1 MKQFGQSA
9 ASLPTVLGA
18 RMSSPIETEGPTT
31 TSTAHWPG
39 PPRWRGSMT
48 SACTSYATP
57 SVAMLLCGDRPVG
70 IKRSGFLR
78 PEPHDAQGDLPQA
91 SITRQ
96 MCRRSPLDVSG
107 MCLLRF
113 PIQQLPP
120 ERTTFRAAWNTPQ
133 IAADCPP
140 RGRLLFPSGNT
151 KSPGSR
157 KGPPAL

>member
-1 MKQFGQSA
+1 MIVRRVKAGLA
-9 ASLPTVLGA
+9 AGKAKGLRLGRVPLP
-18 RMSSPIETEGPTT
+18 
-31 TSTAHWPG
+31 
-39 PPRWRGSMT
+39 
-48 SACTSYATP
+48 
-57 SVAMLLCGDRPVG
+57 
-70 IKRSGFLR
+70 
-78 PEPHDAQGDLPQA
+78 
-91 SITRQ
+91 
-96 MCRRSPLDVSG
+96 